1 MSKQKPKI
9 QSWVILNFEIII
21 SAWRGGHFFNYMCT
35 ALIISVFTKVSK
47 SFHHS
52 QTLFSIFLAHCNK
65 DWACC
70 RRKANFKHVNSH
82 NEQVPTAFFVLI
94 YSSSKKIDI
103 TKWNSSF
110 IMIRFFNGKPKTRM
124 LRFPHILVTLLSSG
138 SQVSKSSMLKMSVK
152 VVKNVIIA
160 NT

>member
-1 MSKQKPKI
+1 MRLLFQ
-9 QSWVILNFEIII
+9 L
-21 SAWRGGHFFNYMCT
+21 GGEGIFFNYMCT

-47 SFHHS
+47 SFYHS
-52 QTLFSIFLAHCNK
+52 RTLFSMFLAHWNK

-110 IMIRFFNGKPKTRM
+110 IMIGFFNGKPKTRM